1 MTHNEKVLRH
11 LTDYGEITPVE
22 AMEGYGIMRLAARI
36 SELRRE
42 GHEITSEIVKG
53 HNRYGEAVHY
63 AKYKMERKKR
73 PVEECCATCA
83 WGCNPDYRWRTV
95 TCSLRKDRRDEMRL
109 DDGCGNWVGPA
120 GRKPRGEV

>member
-1 MTHNEKVLRH
+1 MTHNEKILRH

-42 GHEITSEIVKG
+42 GHEIRSEIVKG
-53 HNRYGEAVHY
+53 RNRYGETVHY
-63 AKYKMERKKR
+63 AKYKMERKER

-83 WGCNPDYRWRTV
+83 WGCNPDYRYRTV
-95 TCSLRKDRRDEMRL
+95 TCSLRRDLSDEVRL
-109 DDGCGNWVGPA
+109 DGVCEHWVGPVS
-120 GRKPRGEV
+120 RKPGREV

>member
-1 MTHNEKVLRH
+1 MTKGGISMTHNEKILRH

-53 HNRYGEAVHY
+53 HNRYGETVHY
-63 AKYKMERKKR
+63 AKYKMER
-73 PVEECCATCA
+73 
-83 WGCNPDYRWRTV
+83 
-95 TCSLRKDRRDEMRL
+95 
-109 DDGCGNWVGPA
+109 
-120 GRKPRGEV
+120 EV